1 MKALLFIKT
10 IIVYMYLAITMTGL
24 ITNTLSFVVFS
35 RKRFKNT
42 IFSTYFRFYI
52 IFQTL
57 NLMYPIQKALR
68 LNFNISFSNLQNF
81 TCRLIYYFAY
91 VSYSV
96 PQWYLVLIS
105 IDRFLSISH
114 SDKFLFKNKSKF
126 QLLFSLFIII
136 MNICFYS
143 PVLLFQFE
151 SFQNNQTNITEIT
164 NKCNNVSLL
173 INIMDLFQSSLIP
186 FVLMI
191 LSTCFTI
198 KKVFESRKL
207 INKNKS
213 KDVKFA
219 TISIIT
225 NLIFLAF
232 IMPYF
237 IFIFFTYSANIDT
250 DLFLIFDSFTFLC
263 LYFQFID
270 VFFVNICVNSIFRD
284 ELKILFGIRNTK
296 LAPSQIL

>member
-1 MKALLFIKT
+1 
-10 IIVYMYLAITMTGL
+10 
-24 ITNTLSFVVFS
+24 
-35 RKRFKNT
+35 
-42 IFSTYFRFYI
+42 
-52 IFQTL
+52 
-57 NLMYPIQKALR
+57 MYPIQKALR

-91 VSYSV
+91 VSNSV

-105 IDRFLSISH
+105 IDRFPSISH
-114 SDKFLFKNKSKF
+114 SDKFLFKNKSNFNHFLLF
-126 QLLFSLFIII
+126 QLFSLFIII
-136 MNICFYS
+136 MSICFYS
-143 PVLLFQFE
+143 PVLIFQFE
-151 SFQNNQTNITEIT
+151 SFQNNQTNMTEIT

-173 INIMDLFQSSLIP
+173 INIMDLFQSSLLP
-186 FVLMI
+186 FILMILI

-219 TISIIT
+219 TLSIIT

-250 DLFLIFDSFTFLC
+250 DSFIIFDSFTFLC

-270 VFFVNICVNSIFRD
+270 VFFVNICIN
-284 ELKILFGIRNTK
+284 
-296 LAPSQIL
+296 